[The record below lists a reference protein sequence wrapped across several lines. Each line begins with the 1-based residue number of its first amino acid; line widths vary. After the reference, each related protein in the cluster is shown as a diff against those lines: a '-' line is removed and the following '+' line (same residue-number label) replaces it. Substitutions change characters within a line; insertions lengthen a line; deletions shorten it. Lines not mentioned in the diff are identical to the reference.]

1 MLNLILKDQ
10 TLHVNKWTSVQHLS
24 EIHQV
29 ENVVG
34 CILNGKVHDLNYQ
47 LKQSGT
53 FQWILKDSAIGKL
66 MQERT
71 LIFLLITAVRH
82 LFNTDVHVRHTLASG
97 LYVTLNDRDV
107 VSVDDIQLIKKK
119 MDEMIHDDLSIE
131 RHVVL
136 KEEAVA
142 HFEALNRLDLAKLLS
157 QRTSTTSSIYTC
169 NQVDDYFYGVMYTHA
184 GMINEFTL
192 LP

>member
-10 TLHVNKWTSVQHLS
+10 TLHVNKWTSVQQLS
-24 EIHQV
+24 EMHQI

-34 CILNGKVHDLNYQ
+34 CVLNGKVHDLNYQ

-53 FQWILKDSAIGKL
+53 FQWIFKDSTIGKL

-82 LFNTDVHVRHTLASG
+82 LFNTDVRVCHTFASG
-97 LYVTLNDRDV
+97 LYVTLNDRDH
-107 VSVDDIQLIKKK
+107 VSEDDIQLIKKK
-119 MDEMIHDDLSIE
+119 MNEMIHNDIPIE

-136 KEEAVA
+136 KEEAVV

-169 NQVDDYFYGVMYTHA
+169 DKVDDYFYGVM
-184 GMINEFTL
+184 
-192 LP
+192 